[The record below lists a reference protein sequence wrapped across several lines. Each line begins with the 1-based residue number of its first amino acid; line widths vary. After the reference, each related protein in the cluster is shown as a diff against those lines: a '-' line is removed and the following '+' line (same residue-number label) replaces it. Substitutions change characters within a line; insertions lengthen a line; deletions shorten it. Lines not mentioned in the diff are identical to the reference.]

1 MSTIRRQSIFSLLFI
16 YAGFLIGAFNVL
28 YLFPKYF
35 TAAEFGLTRLL
46 LELSLLLSTLCT
58 LGMIPVSIKF
68 FPFHKQYLSN
78 KKNDLSFIT
87 LSITFIG
94 LLVMM
99 LVLPSLKPLI
109 VKKFGYRSP
118 LFVEHFD
125 LLYPLTIGMTLFSL
139 FEGYAWIISKT
150 VISNFLKEFL
160 FRLVSTILIIFWI
173 AGMIKGFDVFAHL
186 LSFSYFPPLL
196 LLIYFIWQSKQV
208 PFHIGVSPVTQRL
221 KGKMAGFGMAFLA
234 SSTLNALA
242 KTNDSIILASQS
254 TQGLTDTA
262 VFNIATYLI
271 TLMEV
276 PQRSLVSAATPQ
288 IAIAWRERNMDR
300 LRSIYKKTALNLLI
314 LGMGLIC
321 IIFLN
326 IEALIAVL
334 GPTYSPI
341 AMLVLILGTAKI
353 IDMGTGMNSQ
363 ILMLSKH
370 WKIDLFSNML
380 FVVISLVLNYVL
392 TRSLGVKGPAFGGLI
407 AIICF
412 NLIRF
417 VAIWKYYKLQP
428 FSWDNAKVIVI
439 SLFIFGFVW
448 IIPFP
453 GHLILQAIIKTILF
467 SLFYALIIIKTKIS
481 PDISDLVEKLKNSF
495 PITRRAKQ

>member
-68 FPFHKQYLSN
+68 FPFHKQYLTE
-78 KKNDLSFIT
+78 KKNDLSFIA
-87 LSITFIG
+87 LSITLIG
-94 LLVMM
+94 LLAMM
-99 LVLPSLKPLI
+99 LLLPTLKPLI
-109 VKKFGYRSP
+109 VRKFGYRSP
-118 LFVEHFD
+118 LFVEYFD

-160 FRLVSTILIIFWI
+160 FRFVSTILIVLWI
-173 AGMIKGFDVFAHL
+173 TGMIKGFDVFAHFFSL
-186 LSFSYFPPLL
+186 SYFPPLL
-196 LLIYFIWQSKQV
+196 LLVYFIWQSKQV
-208 PFHIGVSPVTQRL
+208 PFHAGISPVTKKL
-221 KGKMAGFGMAFLA
+221 SGKMAGFGLAFFA

-276 PQRSLVSAATPQ
+276 PQRSLTSAATPQ

-300 LRSIYKKTALNLLI
+300 LKSIYKKTALNLLI

-326 IEALIAVL
+326 IDALVSVL

-341 AMLVLILGTAKI
+341 STLILILGLAKI

-380 FVVISLVLNYVL
+380 FVVISLVLNYML
-392 TRSLGVKGPAFGGLI
+392 TRSLGVKGPAIGGLV
-407 AIICF
+407 AIIFF

-417 VAIWKYYKLQP
+417 TAIWKYYKLQP
-428 FSWDNAKVIVI
+428 FTWDNVKVIVFALGI
-439 SLFIFGFVW
+439 LGCIW
-448 IIPFP
+448 ILPLP
-453 GHLILQAIIKTILF
+453 GNLIILSIIKTILF
-467 SLFYALIIIKTKIS
+467 SISYSLIIIQSKIS
-481 PDISDLVEKLKNSF
+481 PDITDLAEQLKNRF
-495 PITRRAKQ
+495 IK